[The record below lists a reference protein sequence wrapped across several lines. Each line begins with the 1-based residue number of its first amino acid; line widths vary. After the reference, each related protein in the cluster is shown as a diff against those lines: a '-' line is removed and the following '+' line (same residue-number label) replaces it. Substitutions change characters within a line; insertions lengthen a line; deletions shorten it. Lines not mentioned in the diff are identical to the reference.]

1 MNLAAELLAITQSLR
16 AHLEWQ
22 AECGTTGLPRDPQAK
37 QRIQERLRQ
46 EHDERRAQRAGHG
59 QAGGALDLAAEGL
72 AAERPTAYGPS
83 AYGPSAHG
91 AITPGPT
98 TAGSPSASSP
108 RKTPTQP
115 QSALSGAGSALSDQ
129 PATADREMPATAG
142 RDMRATA
149 GRDMPKERVALSVA
163 RPAVGGGPHA
173 ELSMAELQTMAAG
186 CTACALSAGRTNSV
200 FARGT
205 GTSGICFV
213 GEGPGA
219 EEDLR
224 GEPFVGAAGQLLD
237 KMIQAMGL
245 GREDVYVCNVV
256 KCRPPDNRKPQPEE
270 MQACSGYL
278 KRQLELLNPEVIVA
292 LGGTAVS
299 GLLGVNEGI
308 TRLRGTFRLYNGAI
322 PVMPTFHPAYLLRTP
337 AAKREVW
344 ADLLKVLAHLGRAA
358 PTRS

>member
-22 AECGTTGLPRDPQAK
+22 AECGTSGLPRDPDAK
-37 QRIQERLRQ
+37 QRVQERLRQ
-46 EHDERRAQRAGHG
+46 EREARRVAAGDAMLPGFPPASTDSNLQAPVSSKPHLPAASSSGPASDQKPASDDVSQDLRRRGAQVNASP
-59 QAGGALDLAAEGL
+59 QARPVVAAGL
-72 AAERPTAYGPS
+72 A
-83 AYGPSAHG
+83 G
-91 AITPGPT
+91 A
-98 TAGSPSASSP
+98 
-108 RKTPTQP
+108 P
-115 QSALSGAGSALSDQ
+115 QV
-129 PATADREMPATAG
+129 R
-142 RDMRATA
+142 
-149 GRDMPKERVALSVA
+149 
-163 RPAVGGGPHA
+163 
-173 ELSMAELQTMAAG
+173 LSMVELRAAAAS
-186 CTACALSAGRTNSV
+186 CTACALSAGRTHSV
-200 FARGT
+200 FSRGT

-245 GREDVYVCNVV
+245 GRDDVYVCNIV
-256 KCRPPDNRKPQPEE
+256 KCRPQDNRKPLPDEVA
-270 MQACSGYL
+270 ACSGYL
-278 KRQLELLNPEVIVA
+278 KRQLELVNPEVIVA

-299 GLLGVNEGI
+299 GLLGINEGI

-344 ADLLKVLAHLGRAA
+344 ADLLKVLAHVGRTPPA
-358 PTRS
+358 RS